1 MIVRN
6 NVVHFLE
13 SQMDRE
19 DKNEVELEWCVSL
32 ASYLVIVFRKPF
44 WCCSWQLY
52 VLVATYV

>member
-19 DKNEVELEWCVSL
+19 AINEVELEWCVLL
-32 ASYLVIVFRKPF
+32 ASHLVIVFCEF
-44 WCCSWQLY
+44 FG
-52 VLVATYV
+52 VAHGGFMY